1 MKTLTDLYSGLPA
14 KLLLTG
20 TTALS
25 MVMLAPQA
33 YAQDVE
39 QTGEDEVVVTGI
51 RQALKEA
58 RDLKRAADTAV
69 DSITASDV
77 STLPDLSVAEALSR
91 VPGVVSQ
98 RFDLTDQNNGCLLY
112 TSPSPRDS

>member
-1 MKTLTDLYSGLPA
+1 MKTPTDFYRSLPA

-39 QTGEDEVVVTGI
+39 QADEDEVVVT
-51 RQALKEA
+51 
-58 RDLKRAADTAV
+58 
-69 DSITASDV
+69 
-77 STLPDLSVAEALSR
+77 LSLIHI
-91 VPGVVSQ
+91 
-98 RFDLTDQNNGCLLY
+98 
-112 TSPSPRDS
+112 

>member
-1 MKTLTDLYSGLPA
+1 MKTLAELYKNLPA

-25 MVMLAPQA
+25 MAMVAPQA
-33 YAQDVE
+33 YAQDAE
-39 QTGEDEVVVTGI
+39 QVNDDEIVVTGI

-98 RFDLTDQNNGCLLY
+98 RFDLTDQNNGDF
-112 TSPSPRDS
+112 PS